1 MFAVRCSLYTCIRVL
16 FRYLFEHKNR
26 ISLKFYWI
34 PEQYSK
40 VVIFTGKLC
49 ASKSFRFFV
58 VVVVELRKRWATLP
72 LILLLIRC
80 AHWILPHVA
89 INRDIEFCWWLSW
102 VKRSLTKGLFAFKL
116 IWNYKVIYI
125 KYIVNILNS
134 LNCWKILKL
143 VWKCIKLLKLACS
156 NGVVSIQST
165 VPWTFRATNR

>member
-1 MFAVRCSLYTCIRVL
+1 MCI
-16 FRYLFEHKNR
+16 K
-26 ISLKFYWI
+26 KF
-34 PEQYSK
+34 S
-40 VVIFTGKLC
+40 IFCCCCCWAAK
-49 ASKSFRFFV
+49 KM
-58 VVVVELRKRWATLP
+58 ATLP

-125 KYIVNILNS
+125 KYVVNILNS

-143 VWKCIKLLKLACS
+143 VWKCIKLLKLSCS
-156 NGVVSIQST
+156 NGLFQYNQLFPEHLGLQIDETLSLNKSY
-165 VPWTFRATNR
+165 